1 MVSTMI
7 MLQYS
12 DRIAHVDTRIDPIL
26 IATVC
31 IMDDFE
37 RDRDMPELFLAKLTN
52 GKPVDYYAQH
62 LKNLAI
68 LGGFF
73 QTETVNRILAIC
85 TGVENLVVL
94 APCDTNL
101 FKNPRA
107 GRNLRRLTINLGRH
121 FDSMPNFYHACFAH
135 LTHLHLWDEDW
146 AFYTGWENLASLTH
160 LAFACASPPQVV
172 QLMQKLPSVRYVAL
186 GHYCSG
192 ERYKYADVT
201 VNNEPH
207 IRRAWG
213 IRVVFL
219 REIPEYDWERGARG
233 EGDFWNVVEQE
244 VERRLGE
251 GSLDSVD

>member
-73 QTETVNRILAIC
+73 QTETVNSILAIC

-107 GRNLRRLTINLGRH
+107 GRNLRRLTINLGRLLTQCQT
-121 FDSMPNFYHACFAH
+121 SIMPV
-135 LTHLHLWDEDW
+135 LPTLHT
-146 AFYTGWENLASLTH
+146 FISGMRTGLSIQAGKI
-160 LAFACASPPQVV
+160 SPV
-172 QLMQKLPSVRYVAL
+172 
-186 GHYCSG
+186 
-192 ERYKYADVT
+192 
-201 VNNEPH
+201 
-207 IRRAWG
+207 
-213 IRVVFL
+213 
-219 REIPEYDWERGARG
+219 
-233 EGDFWNVVEQE
+233 
-244 VERRLGE
+244 
-251 GSLDSVD
+251 